1 MTQKGRKREI
11 VAAIKALWGRDDLT
25 NADIAEE
32 AGIHPNSLS
41 DIAKREGLP
50 PRLNSPYYRR
60 ANAGVAIPDPTRQEI
75 EERAAALRRDWDS
88 DRAFAREPVH
98 ACYDF

>member
-1 MTQKGRKREI
+1 MTYKERHREI
-11 VAAIKALWGRDDLT
+11 IAAIKSLWDRDDLT
-25 NADIAEE
+25 NADIAVE
-32 AGIHPNSLS
+32 AGIHPNSLP

-50 PRLNSPYYRR
+50 PRLNSPYYQRP
-60 ANAGVAIPDPTRQEI
+60 NAGVAIPNPTRQEI
-75 EERAAALRRDWDS
+75 EERAAELRRDWDS

>member
-1 MTQKGRKREI
+1 VTQNERRREI
-11 VAAIKALWGRDDLT
+11 VAAIHALWSRDDLT
-25 NADIAEE
+25 NADIAVE
-32 AGIHPNSLS
+32 AGIHPNSLP

-60 ANAGVAIPDPTRQEI
+60 PNAGVAIPDPTRQEI
-75 EERAAALRRDWDS
+75 EQRAAEQRLKWDS
-88 DRAFAREPVH
+88 ERLLDRHPVH

>member
-1 MTQKGRKREI
+1 MTYKERSRII

-25 NADIAEE
+25 NAEIAQEVGCN
-32 AGIHPNSLS
+32 ANSLPK
-41 DIAKREGLP
+41 IARREGLP

-60 ANAGVAIPDPTRQEI
+60 ANAAVAIPDPTRQEI
-75 EERAAALRRDWDS
+75 EERAAEQRLKWDRDRLL
-88 DRAFAREPVH
+88 DRQPVH